1 MPILR
6 YGNLK
11 IKVMQLFEK
20 NVGTIIERVKF
31 ENGTEFVVGNVYFDY
46 DGMICTE
53 IRKVPVEER
62 EENEVVEVFFRD
74 GDDGMGCMF
83 AEDGE
88 EVYV

>member
-1 MPILR
+1 
-6 YGNLK
+6 
-11 IKVMQLFEK
+11 MQLFEK

-31 ENGTEFVVGNVYFDY
+31 ENGTEFVVGNEYFDY
-46 DGMICTE
+46 DGMTCVE

-74 GDDGMGCMF
+74 GSDGMGCLF

>member
-1 MPILR
+1 
-6 YGNLK
+6 
-11 IKVMQLFEK
+11 MQLFEK

-31 ENGTEFVVGNVYFDY
+31 ENGYEFVVGNAYFDY
-46 DGMICTE
+46 DGMTCTK

-62 EENEVVEVFFRD
+62 EENEVIEVFFRD
-74 GDDGMGCMF
+74 GDDGMAALF

>member
-1 MPILR
+1 
-6 YGNLK
+6 
-11 IKVMQLFEK
+11 MQLFEK

-46 DGMICTE
+46 DGMTCTE

-62 EENEVVEVFFRD
+62 EEDEVVEVMFRD
-74 GDDGMGCMF
+74 GDDGMGCLF